1 MPSATKNLKPS
12 VRPKPPLP
20 KQKKVRRH
28 SSDCDAAIAEATQ
41 NFLRVL
47 HKVPPLPPEPG
58 KIRLIVVPWHRV
70 NRTDPFFIAL
80 SKDRTRRE
88 WSALLEEWRAQK
100 LPTGVETTPFYFHG
114 ILRNPFMNKHLYA
127 AALERILADEW
138 KARWWARKWV
148 ARVRARI
155 YFRKRCVGAEED
167 LFTCQP
173 VPAFQA
179 VRIIDYASKSAY
191 VFHTATALKML
202 LSGLHYSHYGI
213 ACPTTPK
220 NPYTNLPWKYGQL
233 MSLVAQIGANLWN
246 AHRPMPI
253 ELLKYREA
261 GYNIQTFL
269 TKNRRYLVIR
279 AAESF
284 FKEKTTNPDARDIYE
299 ELMRDM
305 YDTLWADEEPADA
318 ARVRRSVIQHRLSP
332 ALQEQW
338 DRCVI
343 AAWIYENHSFLHA
356 DFTSYDQLLG
366 TFLVLHTMTVDS
378 LRRQV
383 TVAGP
388 ALPTV
393 NQLLVAATVSQ

>member
-1 MPSATKNLKPS
+1 MPATKNVKPS
-12 VRPKPPLP
+12 ARPPPPRQKTKAPPTSP
-20 KQKKVRRH
+20 K
-28 SSDCDAAIAEATQ
+28 CTAAIAEATQ
-41 NFLRVL
+41 NFLHVL
-47 HKVPPLPPEPG
+47 HKVPQPPPKPG
-58 KIRLIVVPWHRV
+58 KIRLITIPWHRV
-70 NRTDPFFIAL
+70 DCVDPFFIAL

-88 WSALLEEWRAQK
+88 WMALLEEWRSQK
-100 LPTGVETTPFYFHG
+100 LPTGVETNPFYFRN

-138 KARWWARKWV
+138 QARFWVRKWV

-179 VRIIDYASKSAY
+179 VRIIDYASRSAY
-191 VFHTATALKML
+191 VFHTSTALKML

-233 MSLVAQIGANLWN
+233 MSLVAQIGSNLWN
-246 AHRPMPI
+246 AHRPMPT

-269 TKNRRYLVIR
+269 EKNRRHLVIQ

-299 ELMRDM
+299 ELMRDL

-318 ARVRRSVIQHRLSP
+318 ARVRRSVLQHRLSP
-332 ALQEQW
+332 ALQTQW

-343 AAWIYENHSFLHA
+343 AAWIYENHDFLHT

-366 TFLVLHTMTVDS
+366 TFLVLHTMTADS
-378 LRRQV
+378 LRHQV
-383 TVAGP
+383 SAAGSMP
-388 ALPTV
+388 PTV